1 MYFFKRN
8 FKTIILYVLALGI
21 TGTVIA
27 YFMAGNTYDYE
38 EYYSL
43 SEPLSTTQQ
52 DELSI
57 QLNQQVNSELDDRA
71 ATIGYSSESQY
82 LSLNIDS
89 MSAGDVSDIKN
100 QFDAILDDMDVGYE
114 EGIDITVDTNS
125 NIIAKILII
134 AASIIVGFIFGVI
147 HGLQNRRITSD
158 EDIKYYLNEK
168 TLGTF

>member
-21 TGTVIA
+21 TGTVLS
-27 YFMAGNTYDYE
+27 YFIVGNTYDYE

-52 DELSI
+52 DELNI

-89 MSAGDVSDIKN
+89 LPADDVSDIKN
-100 QFDAILDDMDVGYE
+100 QFDSLLDDMDVGYE
-114 EGIDITVDTNS
+114 EGIDITAESNS
-125 NIIAKILII
+125 NTSLKILII
-134 AASIIVGFIFGVI
+134 AIALILGGLAGVI
-147 HGLQNRRITSD
+147 HGLQNRRIISD
-158 EDIKYYLNEK
+158 EDVKYYLNEK

>member
-89 MSAGDVSDIKN
+89 MSAGDVSDIKK

-125 NIIAKILII
+125 NIIVKILII

>member
-1 MYFFKRN
+1 KRN

-21 TGTVIA
+21 TSTVIA
-27 YFMAGNTYDYE
+27 YLVGNTYDYE

-43 SEPLSTTQQ
+43 SEPLSTTHQ

-89 MSAGDVSDIKN
+89 MSAGDVSDVKK

-125 NIIAKILII
+125 NIIEKILII
-134 AASIIVGFIFGVI
+134 GASIIVGFIFGVI

>member
-89 MSAGDVSDIKN
+89 MSAGDVSDIKK

>member
-27 YFMAGNTYDYE
+27 CFMAGNTYDYE

-82 LSLNIDS
+82 LSLNLDS
-89 MSAGDVSDIKN
+89 RSDRKS
-100 QFDAILDDMDVGYE
+100 V
-114 EGIDITVDTNS
+114 V
-125 NIIAKILII
+125 
-134 AASIIVGFIFGVI
+134 
-147 HGLQNRRITSD
+147 
-158 EDIKYYLNEK
+158 
-168 TLGTF
+168 

>member
-1 MYFFKRN
+1 YQAEDGIRYRN
-8 FKTIILYVLALGI
+8 VTGVQTCALPI
-21 TGTVIA
+21 W
-27 YFMAGNTYDYE
+27 NTYDYE

-43 SEPLSTTQQ
+43 SEPLSTTHQ

-89 MSAGDVSDIKN
+89 MSAGDVSDVKK

-125 NIIAKILII
+125 NIIEKILII
-134 AASIIVGFIFGVI
+134 GASIIVGFIFGVI